1 MKPQNPLITELLKLL
16 RLAAPLAAVQA
27 GNQLMGV
34 VDTAI
39 VGRLSPAHLGAVGLG
54 NGIIIPLSV
63 LGLGTMLGLDPL
75 ISQAIGAREQER
87 AHRLLWQGVWL
98 AALLT
103 LLLSAP
109 LAAAPFF
116 LEATGIE
123 EEVAGLARAYA
134 LARIPGLFPFLL
146 FFGMRSYL
154 QALGNTR
161 ALVIAMVAAN
171 VLNVPASL
179 LLVFG
184 GASLPPWAGPLA
196 ALPPLGV
203 VGAAIATNLCLILQP
218 LILAVAISRLGASA
232 ASRRPHPQEIR
243 EAFRVGAPVG
253 LQMGAEVTIFALVGF
268 LAGRLGSGALAAH
281 QVSLALASFTFTLAV
296 GIASAASVRVGLG
309 IGAGDLPAVRRA
321 GYLALAA
328 GGGVM
333 GLGGLAFLLIPGPLA
348 SLLTNDAETIARAA
362 PLLAV
367 AALFSVS
374 DGVQAV
380 GAGILRGAGDTR
392 FAFYANLVGHWLVSL
407 PLALWLSES
416 LGVSGLWLGLSAG
429 LTAVAIAL
437 GLRFRRIASRP
448 IQRLAPSQALPGP

>member
-1 MKPQNPLITELLKLL
+1 MRAKRPLL
-16 RLAAPLAAVQA
+16 REFLQLGRLAVPLAAVQA

-39 VGRLSPAHLGAVGLG
+39 VGRLGPAPLGAVGLG
-54 NGIIIPLSV
+54 NGIFFALST

-75 ISQAIGAREQER
+75 ISQALGARKPER

-98 AALLT
+98 AALLA

-109 LAAAPFF
+109 MAAAPFF
-116 LEATGIE
+116 LVAAGVE
-123 EEVAGLARAYA
+123 EEVAA
-134 LARIPGLFPFLL
+134 LARHYVLTRLPGLFPFLL

-154 QALGNTR
+154 QAFGSTR
-161 ALVIAMVAAN
+161 VMVLAMVTAN
-171 VLNVPASL
+171 LLNVPASL

-184 GASLPPWAGPLA
+184 GADLPPWVGPLR
-196 ALPPLGV
+196 ALPELGV
-203 VGAAIATNLCLILQP
+203 VGAAVATNLCILLQVGV
-218 LILAVAISRLGASA
+218 LALAVRRLGATS
-232 ASRRPHPQEIR
+232 ASRRPHLPDLR
-243 EAFRVGAPVG
+243 SALRVGAPVG
-253 LQMGAEVTIFALVGF
+253 LQMSAEVAIFALVGL
-268 LAGRLGSGALAAH
+268 LAGRLGAGALAAH
-281 QVSLALASFTFTLAV
+281 QISLTLASFTFTVAV

-309 IGAGDLPAVRRA
+309 IGADDLPAVRRA
-321 GYLALAA
+321 GYLGLAA

-333 GLGGLAFLLIPGPLA
+333 GLGGLAFLLVPGPLA

-392 FAFYANLVGHWLVSL
+392 FAFLANLVGHWLISL
-407 PLALWLSES
+407 PLALLLSAR

-429 LTAVAIAL
+429 LTVVAFAL
-437 GLRFRRIASRP
+437 GIRFRRLTSRP
-448 IQRLAPSQALPGP
+448 IQRLAPAEAPQG